1 MGLKDF
7 NIPKLKEFSQV
18 LKDKSALR
26 KEVKSTTTYDVNTVR
41 YTSKDNGAVE
51 SELKRKFTKPEMN
64 EQKFKF
70 DNFYQFRT
78 PSQIRLESGVE
89 GMHPLIYRDLMDIG
103 ENIRY
108 SGTNRFSNVKNT
120 IEFVRGGVGGLQN
133 RIKTDI
139 TRLNLFQHSTDAGKL
154 HLGKQS
160 VLQLLNPREETR
172 LINPFFA
179 QIGASRIIKLPR
191 FLNVST
197 LTNLF
202 AGTKQTPGMY
212 EVMEGYDR
220 FGQNSLTQKD
230 YRGKDNKLVQ
240 WANES
245 FRGSSVEE
253 QKKQSGWDKLNDA
266 LGDPVGQVKKEILN
280 TVGGVL
286 GIKLTQPDPP
296 IRYIDSDKSLGNKDK
311 LTQYK
316 SRLSKVDDKKL
327 KPVSTDYQDRIDSKS
342 YEKGDEK
349 WQSSIKSKKEKLQGK
364 KIIDDMGQQG
374 STLKTITETEKSVY
388 TKRQKYNDK
397 IVRDTLGDKVNLF
410 PYGDPSMNGNAEEEL
425 PQDLV
430 NLRFKDLV
438 SNKYIVFRAIM
449 TGISDSL
456 APEWSGQRFI
466 GRAENVYTYTGNNRL
481 VNFSF
486 TIHPKSEQ
494 ELPILLEK
502 LNALIGLTYPEY
514 ESVSQRMIGPFVEL
528 TIGDMYK
535 EFPGFFEN
543 FSYQIEDTGL
553 WETAPGMQFPKYIT
567 VSCGFRYVGKVLGN
581 KYGKHIGI
589 DNDKIWN
596 TNSNPTTPI
605 TAESTPR
612 TQEYAELVDLNS
624 NGVMKDNSPR
634 FITINSQVESE
645 TINA

>member
-1 MGLKDF
+1 MMGLKDF

-18 LKDKSALR
+18 LKDKSTLR

-41 YTSKDNGAVE
+41 YTSKDNGVVE

-120 IEFVRGGVGGLQN
+120 IEFVRGGVEGLQN

-179 QIGASRIIKLPR
+179 QIGASRIVKLPR

-197 LTNLF
+197 LTDLF
-202 AGTKQTPGMY
+202 TGVKQTPGMY

-220 FGQNSLTQKD
+220 FNQNPLTQKD
-230 YRGKDNKLVQ
+230 YRGKDNKLAQ
-240 WANES
+240 WTNES

-253 QKKQSGWDKLNDA
+253 QKKQSSWDKLNNA

-286 GIKLTQPDPP
+286 GMKLTQPDPP
-296 IRYIDSDKSLGNKDK
+296 TRYIDSDKSLGSKDK

-327 KPVSTDYQDRIDSKS
+327 KPVSTDYQDRINSKA

-349 WQSSIKSKKEKLQGK
+349 WQSSIKSKEEKLQGK
-364 KIIDDMGQQG
+364 QIIDDMGHQGQLDKG
-374 STLKTITETEKSVY
+374 STKLSGYTQKSIHSNKKV
-388 TKRQKYNDK
+388 K
-397 IVRDTLGDKVNLF
+397 DTLGDKVNLF
-410 PYGDPSMNGNAEEEL
+410 PYGEPENGKADL

-514 ESVSQRMIGPFVEL
+514 ESQSQRMIGPFAEL

-567 VSCGFRYVGKVLGN
+567 VSCGFRYVGKVLSN

-589 DNDKIWN
+589 DNDRVWESG
-596 TNSNPTTPI
+596 TNPTQPMDFQVN
-605 TAESTPR
+605 PR
-612 TQEYAELVDLNS
+612 AYHQQELVTDIA
-624 NGVMKDNSPR
+624 GEKMTEI
-634 FITINSQVESE
+634 F
-645 TINA
+645 